1 MEILRAENLG
11 KSYGSGEAAVRAL
24 RSASFS
30 VDRGEFVAVVG
41 PSGSGK
47 SSLLNLLGGLD
58 VPSSGRVCV
67 EGRELSAMSEVELS
81 AFRRR
86 KIGFIFQA
94 FNLVPELDVEE
105 NIALPLLLDRR
116 RPDPAYLEELLDRLG
131 LAKRRHHLPGELSGG
146 QQQRVAIGRALAAR
160 PAIVLADEP
169 TGNLDSASGEEVMRL
184 LKSFV
189 ESEGQ
194 TLVMI
199 THNSQIAS
207 RADRTLSVR
216 DGTLSEMRREAL

>member
-1 MEILRAENLG
+1 MEILRAECLS
-11 KSYGSGEAAVRAL
+11 KSYGKGEAAVRAL

-30 VDRGEFVAVVG
+30 VDKGEFVAVVG

-47 SSLLNLLGGLD
+47 STLLNLLGGLD
-58 VPSSGRVCV
+58 LPSSGRVRV
-67 EGRELSAMSEVELS
+67 EGRELSAMGEAELS

-105 NIALPLLLDRR
+105 NMALPLLLDRR
-116 RPDPAYLEELLDRLG
+116 RPDPAYLEELLGRLG
-131 LAKRRHHLPGELSGG
+131 LAERRHHLPGELSGG

-169 TGNLDSASGEEVMRL
+169 TGNLDSANGEEVMRL

-189 ESEGQ
+189 EKEGQ

-199 THNSQIAS
+199 THSAEIAA
-207 RADRTLSVR
+207 RADRALCVR
-216 DGTLSEMRREAL
+216 DGAVSELRREAL

>member
-1 MEILRAENLG
+1 
-11 KSYGSGEAAVRAL
+11 
-24 RSASFS
+24 
-30 VDRGEFVAVVG
+30 VAVVG

-86 KIGFIFQA
+86 KIGFIFQV

-194 TLVMI
+194 TLIMI

-216 DGTLSEMRREAL
+216 DGILSEMRREAL